1 VVKNGAAQEERET
14 AGDAGLRR
22 SGPMEMRKEGK
33 EEKMCHGRKGRPTA
47 GFGPNRRG
55 EGRVM
60 KNTFP
65 NFLFYFPFS
74 FSNRIQI

>member
-1 VVKNGAAQEERET
+1 MG
-14 AGDAGLRR
+14 GDARPR
-22 SGPMEMRKEGK
+22 SSGPAEMRKEGE
-33 EEKMCHGRKGRPTA
+33 EEKMGHGRKGRPTA
-47 GFGPNRRG
+47 GIGPNRRG

-60 KNTFP
+60 KNIFP